1 MDPRPDQ
8 TTGDDNVVAPE
19 RRGTH
24 DFAELMRSAEPG
36 LTDIQVEQLMAYRDL
51 LHARNQVVNLT
62 AVRDFDGIER
72 RLILESLRLCNKIR
86 ELVTTEDSGR
96 IMDLGSGGGIPGIVL
111 AIAFPQHEFT
121 LLDATGKKVRFLQD
135 CIDDLALNNTRALHG
150 RAEELAHQIEWRAA
164 FDIVTA
170 RAVTSLSALLELGLP
185 FVRING
191 WLLLPK
197 GSDIDDELK
206 LGGKAARIL
215 GGTITEASFL
225 PLVGSLV
232 DTRLVLVRKDSPT
245 PNGFPR
251 RVGLPAKAPLGTEQA
266 RPDKRVRRGKPK
278 QP

>member
-1 MDPRPDQ
+1 MDSRPDP
-8 TTGDDNVVAPE
+8 TPDPNPVATSE
-19 RRGTH
+19 RRNQP
-24 DFAELMRSAEPG
+24 DFAGLMRSVVPD
-36 LTDIQVEQLMAYRDL
+36 LTDAQIRQLMAYRDL
-51 LHARNQVVNLT
+51 LQARNQVVNLT

-72 RLILESLRLCNKIR
+72 RLILESLRLCEQVR
-86 ELVTTEDSGR
+86 DLAPAGGGR

-111 AIAFPQHEFT
+111 AIAFPDHQFT

-135 CIDDLALNNTRALHG
+135 CIDELGLANTHALHG
-150 RAEELAHQIEWRAA
+150 RAEDLAHEIEWRAA
-164 FDIVTA
+164 FDLVTA

-185 FVRING
+185 FVRITG

-197 GSDIDDELK
+197 GADIDDELQI
-206 LGGKAARIL
+206 GGKAARIL

-278 QP
+278 PS